1 MTYSNAG
8 IFLPQI
14 EEWNVHCFLGG
25 RREAMCFSMLAR
37 GPLMETFAEMVALPL
52 TISQPTDV
60 GTSKALFYAPWEVRD
75 WPL

>member
-60 GTSKALFYAPWEVRD
+60 GTSKALFLCADKNRRVMA
-75 WPL
+75 